1 MTMKK
6 SSSPPRGNPTAQKLA
21 RLRVKKKITLEALS
35 EKTGLTVKDLENIE
49 SGSVFPP
56 VGDILKI
63 SRALTVDPDQL
74 LSRDDK
80 DDRELKKKRVD
91 DFNKRAASYMYTIL
105 TPDAHN
111 KHLRAFRITIPAG
124 EEHPKISYQH
134 EGEEFVYVLEGQVDI
149 TVGKKKTRLKEKGT
163 LHFDSG
169 VKHALRNPGKTECVL
184 LVTVYTP

>member
-1 MTMKK
+1 M
-6 SSSPPRGNPTAQKLA
+6 PRKQESGRSTANPTGHRLS
-21 RLRVKKKITLEALS
+21 RLRARKKISLESLS

-63 SRALTVDPDQL
+63 SRALTVDPDRL
-74 LSRDDK
+74 LSK
-80 DDRELKKKRVD
+80 EGESKQKRVD
-91 DFNKRAASYMYTIL
+91 DFNRRAASYLYKVL
-105 TPDAHN
+105 TPEAHD

-134 EGEEFVYVLEGQVDI
+134 EGEEFIYVLDGQLEI
-149 TVGKKKTRLKEKGT
+149 TVGSKKTRLKQAGS
-163 LHFDSG
+163 LHFNSG
-169 VKHALRNPGKTECVL
+169 VKHSLRNPGKTECHL